1 MSSELIPSEVVL
13 LMYRRYLK
21 AAVRVP
27 NQVIRSLL
35 LQQIRK
41 GFRQHMHMRSA
52 LAQRE
57 CIAQA
62 QKDLQILED
71 ERHAKTL
78 YINRFGAVS
87 CLEWELRRTE
97 WYVSPTGQKVFFVFA
112 GFMFSFFTYL
122 VIFTQRVEEYA
133 PDIAQTVD
141 LMAMKLE
148 VDNPQQLWEK
158 RERDTQRQI
167 ETAFRVRSL
176 EERILSSF
184 ENAPGAGFE
193 HYPDQPTLMN
203 PNGSVRNLP
212 PGARTVANHEGS
224 MAAQVPH
231 PRTVARD

>member
-1 MSSELIPSEVVL
+1 MSSELIPGEVVL

-21 AAVRVP
+21 AAVKVP

-35 LQQIRK
+35 LQQVRK

-62 QKDLQILED
+62 QKDLQLLED

-112 GFMFSFFTYL
+112 GIMFSFFFYL
-122 VIFTQRVEEYA
+122 AIFTQRVEEYA
-133 PDIAQTVD
+133 PDITQTVD

-158 RERDTQRQI
+158 RERDMQRQI

-176 EERILSSF
+176 EERILSNF
-184 ENAPGAGFE
+184 ENAP
-193 HYPDQPTLMN
+193 YKDLPDQPTLQN
-203 PNGSVRNLP
+203 PNGSIRNLP
-212 PGARTVANHEGS
+212 AGGKQVQHSEGAVSTS
-224 MAAQVPH
+224 IPH
-231 PRTVARD
+231 PRTLSRD

>member
-1 MSSELIPSEVVL
+1 MSSELIPTEVVL

-21 AAVRVP
+21 AAIKVP

-35 LQQIRK
+35 LQQVRK
-41 GFRQHMHMRSA
+41 GFRQHMYMRSA

-71 ERHAKTL
+71 ERHAKSL

-97 WYVSPTGQKVFFVFA
+97 WHVTPAGQRIFFAFA
-112 GFMFSFFTYL
+112 GVMFSFFFYL
-122 VIFTQRVEEYA
+122 ALFTQRVEEYA
-133 PDIAQTVD
+133 PDITQTVD

-158 RERDTQRQI
+158 RERDMQRQI
-167 ETAFRVRSL
+167 DTAFRVRTL
-176 EERILSSF
+176 EERILSNF
-184 ENAPGAGFE
+184 ENAPFA
-193 HYPDQPTLMN
+193 HLPDQPTLQN
-203 PNGSVRNLP
+203 PNGSIRNLP
-212 PGARTVANHEGS
+212 AGTKQVLHTDGS
-224 MAAQVPH
+224 ISAAIPQ
-231 PRTVARD
+231 PRTIGRE

>member
-1 MSSELIPSEVVL
+1 MSSELIPGEVVL

-21 AAVRVP
+21 SAIKVP

-35 LQQIRK
+35 LQQVRK

-71 ERHAKTL
+71 ERHARTL

-97 WYVSPTGQKVFFVFA
+97 WYISPTGQRVFFVFA
-112 GFMFSFFTYL
+112 GFMFAFFGYIM
-122 VIFTQRVEEYA
+122 IFTQRVEEFA

-158 RERDTQRQI
+158 RERDTNRQI
-167 ETAFRVRSL
+167 ETAFRVRTL
-176 EERILSSF
+176 EERILSTF
-184 ENAPGAGFE
+184 ENAPNPQL
-193 HYPDQPTLMN
+193 PDQPTLQN
-203 PNGSVRNLP
+203 PNGSIRNLP
-212 PGARTVANHEGS
+212 PGARQIAHTEGS
-224 MAAQVPH
+224 ISGSVAH
-231 PRTVARD
+231 PRNFSRE

>member
-1 MSSELIPSEVVL
+1 MSSELIPQEVVL

-21 AAVRVP
+21 AAIRVP

-71 ERHAKTL
+71 ERHARTL
-78 YINRFGAVS
+78 YINRFGAIS

-97 WYVSPTGQKVFFVFA
+97 WYVSPTGQRVFFCFA
-112 GFMFSFFTYL
+112 GVMFSFFAYIA
-122 VIFTQRVEEYA
+122 VFTQRVEEFA
-133 PDIAQTVD
+133 PDITQTVD

-158 RERDTQRQI
+158 RERDMQRQI
-167 ETAFRVRSL
+167 DTAFRVRSL
-176 EERILSSF
+176 EERILSTFDNSPV
-184 ENAPGAGFE
+184 NANLPL
-193 HYPDQPTLMN
+193 QPTLTN

-212 PGARTVANHEGS
+212 AHGRQIMHHEGS
-224 MAAQVPH
+224 LSSSIPH
-231 PRTVARD
+231 PAVYSKE